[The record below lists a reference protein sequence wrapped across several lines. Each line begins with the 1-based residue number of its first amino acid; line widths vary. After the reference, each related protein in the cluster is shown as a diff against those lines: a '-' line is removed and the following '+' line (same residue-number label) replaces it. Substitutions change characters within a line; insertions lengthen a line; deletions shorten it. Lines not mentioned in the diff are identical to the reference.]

1 MKRTIFFF
9 LIIFLSTIHSEANEE
24 IVFIDLQKVFNDS
37 NYGKKMQKKLKKSN
51 DVNTKDLIEDEE
63 KLKKLNDDIK
73 KTKNVIS
80 QEELEKKINT
90 LNKQVEIYNKKKNSL
105 SIDFNKLRKKEFA
118 IFLDKISVILSNYM
132 SENSISLILDKK
144 NILIG
149 KENLSITN
157 EILDLVN
164 KSLK

>member
-1 MKRTIFFF
+1 M
-9 LIIFLSTIHSEANEE
+9 
-24 IVFIDLQKVFNDS
+24 
-37 NYGKKMQKKLKKSN
+37 
-51 DVNTKDLIEDEE
+51 
-63 KLKKLNDDIK
+63 
-73 KTKNVIS
+73 
-80 QEELEKKINT
+80 
-90 LNKQVEIYNKKKNSL
+90 
-105 SIDFNKLRKKEFA
+105 RKKEFA

>member
-63 KLKKLNDDIK
+63 K
-73 KTKNVIS
+73 
-80 QEELEKKINT
+80 
-90 LNKQVEIYNKKKNSL
+90 
-105 SIDFNKLRKKEFA
+105 
-118 IFLDKISVILSNYM
+118 
-132 SENSISLILDKK
+132 
-144 NILIG
+144 
-149 KENLSITN
+149 
-157 EILDLVN
+157 
-164 KSLK
+164 